1 MIAEVDE
8 ADDEEML
15 EKEKTKGLEALKED
29 YIGACVCKGG
39 IWHHER
45 VQTIIA
51 NYNYAQVP
59 RPLFWQTDSVPI
71 VNPIDEAA
79 LRESRIR
86 SIRAR
91 LPREGNVGI

>member
-39 IWHHER
+39 IWHHESVR
-45 VQTIIA
+45 TIIA
-51 NYNYAQVP
+51 NYNFAQVP

-71 VNPIDEAA
+71 DEAA
-79 LRESRIR
+79 LRVLATHVLTTHQS
-86 SIRAR
+86 
-91 LPREGNVGI
+91 